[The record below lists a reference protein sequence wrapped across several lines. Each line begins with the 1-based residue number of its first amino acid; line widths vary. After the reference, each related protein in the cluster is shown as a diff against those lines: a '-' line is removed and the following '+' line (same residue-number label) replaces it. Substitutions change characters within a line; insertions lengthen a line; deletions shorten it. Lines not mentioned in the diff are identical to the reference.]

1 MGNRISSAVSV
12 TSKLKR
18 RDNGSVID
26 MLTEAQLDEF
36 REAFNSF
43 DKVCAGCGL
52 LLSTSHW
59 EEMTLAVRAH
69 AKERGLRLAC
79 VRALDVI
86 SFGRLAHT
94 PRALAQNG
102 GGSIDARELKE
113 LMVSAGQ
120 NPTDEELE
128 EMIRIADADGT
139 GDIDFAE
146 FVTLMAHRIADEKS
160 EETLRAA
167 FSVFDTSGD
176 GFINAEEMRR
186 IMMHM
191 GEPVTLDDVDQVI
204 RKVDR
209 DGDGVIDYN
218 EFTKVTCLLASPQ
231 AQASSRRRESLELLH
246 APALLLSAGATLPT
260 SSSRAAVLASQVI
273 MDEFVSSKTSERSE
287 RK

>member
-1 MGNRISSAVSV
+1 M
-12 TSKLKR
+12 
-18 RDNGSVID
+18 
-26 MLTEAQLDEF
+26 
-36 REAFNSF
+36 
-43 DKVCAGCGL
+43 
-52 LLSTSHW
+52 
-59 EEMTLAVRAH
+59 
-69 AKERGLRLAC
+69 
-79 VRALDVI
+79 
-86 SFGRLAHT
+86 
-94 PRALAQNG
+94 
-102 GGSIDARELKE
+102 
-113 LMVSAGQ
+113 SAGQ

-246 APALLLSAGATLPT
+246 APALLLSAGTTLPT